1 MNLDLLFKIAG
12 VGILISVFH
21 TALKQAGK
29 EDMAHLCTLAGFTI
43 VLFGWFNSSAS
54 CSPLSRPSLNSIEG
68 AGMEII
74 QIVGLGFIVTL
85 LILII
90 RGQRPE
96 IAVQISIT
104 LATVIFLLVLAKIE
118 VVLNLFRDLADKAN
132 ISQMYLNTILK
143 IIGIAYITEFGAQV
157 CRDAGEGAVAGKI
170 EFAGKVLV
178 MVMAIPIIALVL
190 ETIVRLVP

>member
-1 MNLDLLFKIAG
+1 
-12 VGILISVFH
+12 
-21 TALKQAGK
+21 
-29 EDMAHLCTLAGFTI
+29 
-43 VLFGWFNSSAS
+43 
-54 CSPLSRPSLNSIEG
+54 
-68 AGMEII
+68 MEII

-90 RGQRPE
+90 RSQRPE

-118 VVLNLFRDLADKAN
+118 VVLNLFRDLADKASV
-132 ISQMYLNTILK
+132 SQMYLNTILK

-157 CRDAGEGAVAGKI
+157 CRDAGEGAIAGKI

-178 MVMAIPIIALVL
+178 MVLAIPIIALVL
-190 ETIVRLVP
+190 ETIVRLIP

>member
-1 MNLDLLFKIAG
+1 
-12 VGILISVFH
+12 
-21 TALKQAGK
+21 
-29 EDMAHLCTLAGFTI
+29 
-43 VLFGWFNSSAS
+43 
-54 CSPLSRPSLNSIEG
+54 
-68 AGMEII
+68 MEII

-118 VVLNLFRDLADKAN
+118 VVLNLFRDLADKASV
-132 ISQMYLNTILK
+132 SQMYLNTILK

-178 MVMAIPIIALVL
+178 MVLAVPIIALVL
-190 ETIVRLVP
+190 ETIVRLIP

>member
-1 MNLDLLFKIAG
+1 
-12 VGILISVFH
+12 
-21 TALKQAGK
+21 
-29 EDMAHLCTLAGFTI
+29 
-43 VLFGWFNSSAS
+43 
-54 CSPLSRPSLNSIEG
+54 
-68 AGMEII
+68 MEII

-90 RGQRPE
+90 RSQRPE

-118 VVLNLFRDLADKAN
+118 VVLNLFRDLADKASV
-132 ISQMYLNTILK
+132 SQMYLNTILK

-157 CRDAGEGAVAGKI
+157 CRDAGEGAFAGKI

-178 MVMAIPIIALVL
+178 MVLAIPIIALVL
-190 ETIVRLVP
+190 ETIVRLIP